1 MNKVNSIDESNNA
14 KKNDIDENIIN
25 KTFEEAMS
33 ELEEIVRKL
42 EEGELPLE
50 ESIKYFQKGV
60 RLSRYCRMKL
70 DEIEMKITILIEE
83 ENGNVREEIF
93 KVKDGGNNEII

>member
-1 MNKVNSIDESNNA
+1 MDESNNA
-14 KKNDIDENIIN
+14 KKNNIDENITN
-25 KTFEEAMS
+25 KTFEEAMG
-33 ELEEIVRKL
+33 ELEEIVQKL

-60 RLSRYCRMKL
+60 QLSRYCRMKL

>member
-60 RLSRYCRMKL
+60 QLSRYCRMKL